1 MQAACDAVCTVKLPS
16 SVINRTTEHG
26 MYQCRSASGDAED
39 DDWEQT
45 ADRTP
50 RGPTAPQASAQASTS
65 GRKAYTLD
73 WMLHQQDQPECQQ
86 LPKDFDAGD
95 LVAIGWRSDPRM
107 VSSPEL
113 FASTCV

>member
-1 MQAACDAVCTVKLPS
+1 MS
-16 SVINRTTEHG
+16 EHG
-26 MYQCRSASGDAED
+26 MYQSRSASGDAED

-50 RGPTAPQASAQASTS
+50 RGPAAPQASAQASTS

-107 VSSPEL
+107 VSS
-113 FASTCV
+113 A